1 MTSRVSGSGVRL
13 ALTRS
18 TTSGESA
25 GPARSHAASLASHAA
40 SLASHA
46 ASLAS
51 HAASLAGHAASLAE
65 PALSRVHSHRG
76 ATGSLEDSTEYPPT
90 IPVIP
95 TTAAIAVLLP
105 RMRQADP

>member
-65 PALSRVHSHRG
+65 PPLSRVHSHRRPTG
-76 ATGSLEDSTEYPPT
+76 APQDSTENPPT

-95 TTAAIAVLLP
+95 PTPALAAQGP
-105 RMRQADP
+105 RRA